1 MASPIKTKRVYN
13 RSPQRTFIHDHGDKT
28 YRVVPSSFADLPE
41 PVADLLLRD
50 YPKEIVEAG
59 VAHKEIGGVH
69 AELAETKSQLSAKDA
84 RIAELEAALK
94 AKAKGD
100 I

>member
-1 MASPIKTKRVYN
+1 MASTPKTKRVYN
-13 RSPQRTFIHDHGDKT
+13 RSSQRTFIHEHESKT
-28 YRVVPSSFADLPE
+28 YRVVPSAFTDLPE
-41 PVADLLLRD
+41 PVADLLLES
-50 YPKEIVEAG
+50 YPKEIAEAG

-84 RIAELEAALK
+84 RIAELEKQLK
-94 AKAKGD
+94 AKTA